1 MKYKVKKK
9 YKYYKNLKYK
19 VNENI
24 ENRIEFYIA
33 DDIQK
38 LIYKK
43 CFKYLGIL
51 SVEDL
56 IDMFDIPKEIDISKY
71 DEIIKNYIDDR
82 LKGFMKKLENVVEYN
97 SLNKQILS
105 QNARC
110 RIGWFDKGEYRY
122 LGYLQEKKEKLSKL
136 MKI

>member
-1 MKYKVKKK
+1 MKYKIKKK

-24 ENRIEFYIA
+24 KNRIEFYIA

-56 IDMFDIPKEIDISKY
+56 IDMFDIPKEIDISRY
-71 DEIIKNYIDDR
+71 DEIVKNYIDDR

-122 LGYLQEKKEKLSKL
+122 LGYLQEKKEKLGKIMKL
-136 MKI
+136 